1 MTLPYQTVNSFVQ
14 DSYQIISASTPT
26 VPLQGDDML
35 KGVQYLNEL
44 IQSYGSD
51 SLMLTIAKK
60 IELTVQINQLFVTF
74 ADTGFVPPTDW
85 TGNPY
90 YGTTLPSYSGGRLTN
105 LERAWL
111 SLDGV
116 TYPLIDESRGVF
128 FGSYKYFPQLGLPR
142 FTIVTNDLDYTTM
155 QLYPGPSQQYNLWV
169 YGKFSLPL
177 ITEGSTLDTLP
188 LYYKR
193 YLKMALAKELAY
205 YKGRS
210 SAWTDKLEARYQEL
224 RDQMESVTT
233 VDLAVDSANES
244 YLNGSWRLR
253 AGI

>member
-1 MTLPYQTVNSFVQ
+1 MLPYQTVNDFIQ
-14 DSYQIISASTPT
+14 DSYQIISSNTPT
-26 VPLQGDDML
+26 APLQGNDL
-35 KGVQYLNEL
+35 QKGIQFLNEL

-51 SLMLTIAKK
+51 SLALTIAKK
-60 IELTVQINQLFVTF
+60 IKLTVNINQLFVTF
-74 ADTGFVPPTDW
+74 ADSGFVVPSDW
-85 TGNPY
+85 ISDPY
-90 YGTTLPSYSGGRLTN
+90 YGATLPSYSQGRLTN

-116 TYPLIDESRGVF
+116 TYPLINEDRGVF

-142 FTIVTNDLDYTTM
+142 FCIITNDLDYTTM
-155 QLYPGPSQQYNLWV
+155 QIYPGPSQQYDLWI

-177 ITEGSTLDTLP
+177 ITSGSTLDSLP

-193 YLKMALAKELAY
+193 YLKTALARELAI

-210 SAWTDKLEARYQEL
+210 AAWTESLEARYQEL
-224 RDQMESVTT
+224 RDQMENVSTM
-233 VDLAVDSANES
+233 DLVIDSANES